1 MPQFSV
7 IPERAK
13 ILERVPD
20 YEVRSK
26 ALNKTIR
33 ILYGDTVIAMSNDS
47 LLVSET
53 RHDDVVY
60 LPREALKMEFFSATD
75 HSTYCPFKGHANYW
89 SLSLDGK
96 IEDNIVWSYESP
108 YPEVAQ
114 LKDYVSFYTNRTTME
129 LA

>member
-1 MPQFSV
+1 MPQFSA

-13 ILERVPD
+13 ILERIPD
-20 YEVRSK
+20 YEVRSR
-26 ALNKTIR
+26 ALNQTTR
-33 ILYGDTVIAMSNDS
+33 ILSGATVIAESKHG

-53 RHDDVVY
+53 SHDDVVY
-60 LPREALKMEFFSATD
+60 LPRESLKMDFFSATD

-89 SLSLDGK
+89 SLTLEGET
-96 IEDNIVWSYESP
+96 EDNIVWSYESP

-129 LA
+129 LV